1 MYVTVTT
8 IKLPKEHMDRVAAAF
23 RKSAPDLK
31 QFSGFLGFELWTND
45 DTLQAVARWESR
57 EAVEAYTK
65 SDMFHAHHGGPGA
78 QQGPGGQVAGFEG
91 EVVV

>member
-23 RKSAPDLK
+23 RKAAPDLK
-31 QFSGFLGFELWTND
+31 QFNGFLGFELWTNE

-57 EAVEAYTK
+57 AAMEAYTS
-65 SDMFHAHHGGPGA
+65 SDAFRAHHGGGA
-78 QQGPGGQVAGFEG
+78 QQGPGGQVTGYEG